1 MVYKQVN
8 MELELYSTIEYT
20 AGWYYRNFPGFYN
33 IECYKILA
41 DYSHNPNK
49 YILEDGIEESK
60 EPQEDD
66 NDEQVHKKIRL
77 SDNNHNGLHIEY

>member
-1 MVYKQVN
+1 

-20 AGWYYRNFPGFYN
+20 AGWYYQNYPGFYN

-49 YILEDGIEESK
+49 YVLVDGVEESK
-60 EPQEDD
+60 EEQED
-66 NDEQVHKKIRL
+66 NHNEQVHKKIRL
-77 SDNNHNGLHIEY
+77 GDNNHNGQ

>member
-1 MVYKQVN
+1 

-49 YILEDGIEESK
+49 YISENGVGESK
-60 EPQEDD
+60 E
-66 NDEQVHKKIRL
+66 
-77 SDNNHNGLHIEY
+77 

>member
-1 MVYKQVN
+1 

-41 DYSHNPNK
+41 DYSHNPSK
-49 YILEDGIEESK
+49 YIRESGVEESK
-60 EPQEDD
+60 EREEHTQE
-66 NDEQVHKKIRL
+66 ERIIKK
-77 SDNNHNGLHIEY
+77 